1 MDRDDLIEAIRESW
15 CRETSAAPDEWD
27 ADNPARG
34 QCDVSS
40 FVLWEHL
47 GGDLVEAEVFV
58 DGAKTEHHYWNR
70 VGDEDIDVTGE
81 QFTGDEEIREHRVL
95 TSATI
100 NARRDQMREELAE
113 RIGRLRTDVDRRLA
127 ALPSR

>member
-1 MDRDDLIEAIRESW
+1 MDREDVIEAIRESW
-15 CRETSAAPDEWD
+15 CKETSAAPDEWD
-27 ADNPARG
+27 PDNPARG

-70 VGDEDIDVTGE
+70 VGDEDLDITGE
-81 QFTGDEEIREHRVL
+81 QFTGDEEIVEHRIL
-95 TSATI
+95 TTAAI
-100 NARRDQMREELAE
+100 NAGRDQMREELQG
-113 RIGRLRTDVDRRLA
+113 RIALLRAAVDRSLA